1 MCTAISFK
9 TKDHYFGRTLDLE
22 YHYNESVVVTS
33 RKFPFSFSD
42 KSESNSHP
50 ALIGIATVI
59 DSYPLYYEATNE
71 SGLSMAGLNFPGN
84 AVFFPIDE
92 NKKNI
97 APFEFIP
104 FILTQCKNVDEAK
117 TLLKNINLADIDFR
131 PDLKASPLHWIIS
144 DKSESITVES
154 VSDGLKIYD
163 NPIGVLTNNPP
174 FDWQMTNL
182 ANYINLTAEEPKN
195 TFAPSADIRTFSKG
209 MGSVGLP
216 GDLTSASRFVRAA
229 FTKLNSVC
237 GDSEDESVSQF
248 FHILGTVEHT
258 KGCVHLGKGK
268 YEITVYTSCCNTD
281 KGIFYYTTYENPQI
295 SAVDM
300 HKENLDSNTLYIY
313 PLEHKSQINTI
324 NF

>member
-22 YHYNESVVVTS
+22 YHYNESVVITPRNFS
-33 RKFPFSFSD
+33 FPFS
-42 KSESNSHP
+42 ENHY
-50 ALIGIATVI
+50 AIIGIATVI

-71 SGLSMAGLNFPGN
+71 VGLSVAGLNFPGN
-84 AVFFPIDE
+84 AFFHPVDK
-92 NKKNI
+92 NKINV

-104 FILTQCKNVDEAK
+104 YILTQCHNISEAK
-117 TLLKNINLADIDFR
+117 ALLEKINIADIDFR

-144 DKSESITVES
+144 DKNESITVES
-154 VSDGLKIYD
+154 VKDGLKIYE

-174 FDWQMTNL
+174 FDWQITNL

-195 TFAPSADIRTFSKG
+195 SFAPSEKICTFSKG
-209 MGSVGLP
+209 MGAVGLP
-216 GDLTSASRFVRAA
+216 GDLSSVSRFVRVA

-237 GDSEDESVSQF
+237 GESEAESVSQF
-248 FHILGTVEHT
+248 FHILGAVEHT
-258 KGCVHLGKGK
+258 KGVVHLGDSK

-300 HKENLDSNTLYIY
+300 HKENLDSDTLTAY
-313 PLEHKSQINTI
+313 PLISELSINPV
-324 NF
+324 N

>member
-22 YHYNESVVVTS
+22 YHYNESVVITP
-33 RKFPFSFSD
+33 RNFPFPFS
-42 KSESNSHP
+42 ENHY
-50 ALIGIATVI
+50 AIIGIATVI

-71 SGLSMAGLNFPGN
+71 VGLSVAGLNFPGN
-84 AVFFPIDE
+84 AFFHPVDK
-92 NKKNI
+92 NKINV

-104 FILTQCKNVDEAK
+104 YILTQCHNISEAK
-117 TLLKNINLADIDFR
+117 ALLEKINIADIDFR

-144 DKSESITVES
+144 DKNESITVES
-154 VSDGLKIYD
+154 VKDGLKIYE

-174 FDWQMTNL
+174 FDWQITNL

-195 TFAPSADIRTFSKG
+195 SFAPSEKICTFSKG
-209 MGSVGLP
+209 MGAVGLP
-216 GDLTSASRFVRAA
+216 GDLSSVSRFARVA

-237 GDSEDESVSQF
+237 GESENESVSQF
-248 FHILGTVEHT
+248 FHILGAVEHT
-258 KGCVHLGKGK
+258 KGVVHLGDGK

-300 HKENLDSNTLYIY
+300 HKENLDSDTLTAY
-313 PLEHKSQINTI
+313 PLISELSINPV
-324 NF
+324 N

>member
-22 YHYNESVVVTS
+22 YHYNESVVITPRNFS
-33 RKFPFSFSD
+33 FPFS
-42 KSESNSHP
+42 ENHY
-50 ALIGIATVI
+50 AIIGIATVI

-71 SGLSMAGLNFPGN
+71 AGLSVAGLNFPGN
-84 AVFFPIDE
+84 AFFHPVSESKI
-92 NKKNI
+92 NV

-104 FILTQCKNVDEAK
+104 YILTQCHNISEAK
-117 TLLKNINLADIDFR
+117 ALLEKINIADIDFR

-144 DKSESITVES
+144 DKNESITVES
-154 VSDGLKIYD
+154 VKDGLKIYE

-174 FDWQMTNL
+174 FDWQITNL

-195 TFAPSADIRTFSKG
+195 SFAPSEKICTFSKG
-209 MGSVGLP
+209 MGAVGLP
-216 GDLTSASRFVRAA
+216 GDLSSVSRFARVA

-237 GDSEDESVSQF
+237 GESENESVSQF
-248 FHILGTVEHT
+248 FHILGAVEHT
-258 KGCVHLGKGK
+258 KGVVHLGDGK

-300 HKENLDSNTLYIY
+300 HKENLDSDTLTAY
-313 PLEHKSQINTI
+313 PLISELSINPV
-324 NF
+324 N

>member
-22 YHYNESVVVTS
+22 YHYNESVVVTP
-33 RKFPFSFSD
+33 RNFPFSFSD

-131 PDLKASPLHWIIS
+131 PDLKTSPLHWIIS

-154 VSDGLKIYD
+154 VRDGLKIYD

-174 FDWQMTNL
+174 FDRQMTNL

-195 TFAPSADIRTFSKG
+195 TFAPSEKICTFSKG
-209 MGSVGLP
+209 MGAVGLP

-229 FTKLNSVC
+229 FTKSNSVC

-248 FHILGTVEHT
+248 FHILGAVEQQR
-258 KGCVHLGKGK
+258 GCVRLPDGRN
-268 YEITVYTSCCNTD
+268 EITVYTSCCNTD
-281 KGIFYYTTYENPQI
+281 RGIYYYTTYENSRI
-295 SAVDM
+295 TAV
-300 HKENLDSNTLYIY
+300 ELDREDLDGNCAVVY
-313 PLEHKSQINTI
+313 PLERKQQIHVQNK
-324 NF
+324 